1 MEAQQLSF
9 DDYKP
14 VRSARVIAAALH
26 NEENLEGWSAD
37 AVAWIRAYS
46 AKHRTFVS
54 EDCTDAGYEAGILK
68 PAEPR
73 AWGQMY
79 RYCAHPDRCWIEKD
93 EHNPGWSKKRA
104 SHTTLWIS
112 RHPNFAEPV

>member
-1 MEAQQLSF
+1 MEQQLNF

-14 VRSARVIAAALH
+14 VRSARVIAAAVH
-26 NEENLEGWSAD
+26 ADEALEGWSAD

-46 AKHRTFVS
+46 ALHRTFVS

-73 AWGQMY
+73 AWGQCY
-79 RYCAHPDRCWIEKD
+79 RYCSTHDWIAKSD
-93 EHNPGWSKKRA
+93 AAGWSKKRA
-104 SHTTLWIS
+104 SPTILWVS
-112 RHPNFAEPV
+112 QHPNFAGVAA